1 MAFENSSNGVGLVFS
16 ESTYRKISRILY
28 ELNTRLKAKLT
39 IFADMNG
46 YPIDYS
52 GDLRDMNINTLTAVA
67 SGSFS
72 ASNEMSSMISGHK
85 HFEHVLH
92 EGARDNVYMCSVGS
106 DYLMILIFDKTA
118 PIGFVR
124 LLVHAAV
131 NKLSQYLDSLRVQKR
146 SASQF
151 IDAEFRSKL
160 SNEMDNAFGLS

>member
-39 IFADMNG
+39 IFSDMNG

-72 ASNEMSSMISGHK
+72 ASNEMSSMISGHQ

-160 SNEMDNAFGLS
+160 SNEMDTAFGLS

>member
-1 MAFENSSNGVGLVFS
+1 MMPDHNSNGMGIVFS

-28 ELNTRLKAKLT
+28 ELNTRLKANLT

-46 YPIDYS
+46 YPIDSS
-52 GDLRDMNINTLTAVA
+52 GNIGDMNINTLTAVA
-67 SGSFS
+67 AGSFS
-72 ASNEMSSMISGHK
+72 ASNEMSSMISGHE

-106 DYLMILIFDKTA
+106 DYLMIIIFDKKA

-131 NKLSQYLDSLRVQKR
+131 NKLTQYLDSLRVQKR

-151 IDAEFRSKL
+151 LDAEFRARL
-160 SNEMDNAFGLS
+160 GDEMDSAFGLS

>member
-1 MAFENSSNGVGLVFS
+1 MALDNKSNGLGFMFS

-67 SGSFS
+67 AGSFS

-106 DYLMILIFDKTA
+106 DYLMIIVFDKTA

-131 NKLSQYLDSLRVQKR
+131 NKLSEYLENLRSQKSR
-146 SASQF
+146 ASQF
-151 IDAEFRSKL
+151 LDAEFRAKL
-160 SNEMDNAFGLS
+160 GNELDSAFGLS

>member
-1 MAFENSSNGVGLVFS
+1 MLDNKANGLGLVFS

-52 GDLRDMNINTLTAVA
+52 GDLRDLNINTLTAVA
-67 SGSFS
+67 AGSFS
-72 ASNEMSSMISGHK
+72 ASNEMSSMISGTP

-92 EGARDNVYMCSVGS
+92 EGERDNVYMCSVGS
-106 DYLMILIFDKTA
+106 EYLMIVVFDKKA

-131 NKLSQYLDSLRVQKR
+131 NKLSQYLQALRMQK
-146 SASQF
+146 SKASQF
-151 IDAEFRSKL
+151 INAEFRAKL
-160 SNEMDNAFGLS
+160 SNEMDSAFGLS

>member
-1 MAFENSSNGVGLVFS
+1 MALDNNSNGVGLVFS
-16 ESTYRKISRILY
+16 ETTYRKISRILY

-52 GDLRDMNINTLTAVA
+52 GDVREMNINTLTAVA
-67 SGSFS
+67 AGSFS
-72 ASNEMSSMISGHK
+72 ASNEMASMISGHK

-106 DYLMILIFDKTA
+106 DYLMIIIFDKTA

-131 NKLSQYLDSLRVQKR
+131 NKLSQYLDTLRVQKR
-146 SASQF
+146 KASQF
-151 IDAEFRSKL
+151 LDADFRSGL
-160 SNEMDNAFGLS
+160 NSEMDRAFGLS

>member
-1 MAFENSSNGVGLVFS
+1 MVLDNNSNEVGLVFS
-16 ESTYRKISRILY
+16 ETTYLKSSRILY

-52 GDLRDMNINTLTAVA
+52 GDVKDMNINTLTAVA
-67 SGSFS
+67 AGSFS

-106 DYLMILIFDKTA
+106 DYLMIIVFDKTA

-131 NKLSQYLDSLRVQKR
+131 NKLSHYLDALRVQKR
-146 SASQF
+146 KGSQF
-151 IDAEFRSKL
+151 FDAEFRSKL
-160 SNEMDNAFGLS
+160 NNEMDRAFGLS